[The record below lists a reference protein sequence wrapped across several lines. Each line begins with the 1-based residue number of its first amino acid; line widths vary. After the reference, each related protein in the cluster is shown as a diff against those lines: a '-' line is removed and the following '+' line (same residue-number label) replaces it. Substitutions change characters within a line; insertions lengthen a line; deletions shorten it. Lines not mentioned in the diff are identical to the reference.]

1 MEQSDKNSFSSMSD
15 HNAGSEQPAEARE
28 QQTGSYPAKRLM
40 GGTFSSISDAE
51 LMLATLGSEAADYE
65 ETP

>member
-1 MEQSDKNSFSSMSD
+1 MEQSDKNSFSPMSD
-15 HNAGSEQPAEARE
+15 HNAGFEQPAEARE
-28 QQTGSYPAKRLM
+28 QTGSYPAKRLI

-65 ETP
+65 ETQ

>member
-15 HNAGSEQPAEARE
+15 HNAGFEQHAEAHE
-28 QQTGSYPAKRLM
+28 QTGSPPAKRLI

-65 ETP
+65 ETE